1 MRRCMGATGR
11 CLVRG
16 FRVIWVDYILLGVIA
31 ISALLSLWRG
41 FVTEAISLFSW
52 IAGLWVAVV
61 FFQDLAGLMQDW
73 IDTPTIRDV
82 TAFASLFVGTVLVG
96 GLVNFLAAQLVAKT
110 GLTATDRAL
119 GVLFGIARGVVVVAV
134 MVLLAGLTAL
144 PQDPWWREAVL
155 LGHFQDVALWLRSFL
170 PVNIAENIR
179 F

>member
-1 MRRCMGATGR
+1 MGATGR